1 MPLVPVRLGH
11 RLQWKV
17 IGSTK
22 KCNKADRESKNYIAF
37 ILYRGIKIF
46 NIGCIN
52 KKEWKKEGII
62 ITIE

>member
-1 MPLVPVRLGH
+1 LEAR
-11 RLQWKV
+11 KNV
-17 IGSTK
+17 IRPIENPK
-22 KCNKADRESKNYIAF
+22 I
-37 ILYRGIKIF
+37 ILLLYSIGGLTIF